1 MHSCMSYLIFLLLT
15 QIINVLTLS
24 LLDFGIKANFAS
36 LESSVTNWQI
46 FHKTKSLIKNKL
58 KIRVTYG
65 ISSNLLLQG
74 SWQLNQDNFS
84 ALQALNWRRDQA
96 LQSSFARHLICL
108 SCTDIQQLKLIIYI
122 KESVK
127 KATER
132 SQKVKR
138 NLNNWYSKKRQK

>member
-15 QIINVLTLS
+15 QIINVLTLT